1 MYATGDSA
9 IAIAAAA
16 VASSNWIS
24 ERQPKRRKTRFNSV
38 CLCAAWIA
46 WKLHSKTEKHRVR
59 NVFVGRIRA
68 LYSPF
73 KICIQTNKTLKSCK
87 TKKKQHYCRMQYFI
101 LSALEHRIR
110 AILGSQHPNKMCNA
124 KRIDEMWRFCVCV
137 CLLITFLHT
146 HTHTK
151 PFGRF
156 ASFRSFCCRNWGLS
170 HSHTIFASQNSVEMG
185 KMNKDNMQSV
195 MLTIYVRCK
204 T

>member
-9 IAIAAAA
+9 IAIAAAAA

-46 WKLHSKTEKHRVR
+46 RKLHSKTEKHRVR

-146 HTHTK
+146 HK
-151 PFGRF
+151 
-156 ASFRSFCCRNWGLS
+156 AFRPLCVFSIFLLPKLRTLTFSHYFRIAKFCGNGKNEQGQYAERNVNNLC
-170 HSHTIFASQNSVEMG
+170 AV
-185 KMNKDNMQSV
+185 
-195 MLTIYVRCK
+195 
-204 T
+204 